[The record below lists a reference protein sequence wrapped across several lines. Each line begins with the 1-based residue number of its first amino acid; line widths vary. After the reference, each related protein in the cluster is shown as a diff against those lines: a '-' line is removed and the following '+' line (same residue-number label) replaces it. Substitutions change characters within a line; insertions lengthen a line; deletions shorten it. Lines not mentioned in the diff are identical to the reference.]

1 MRLLKVFGLV
11 ATLATAV
18 AAAGAAR
25 ADDGPSWDPESPN
38 FNLEVVLRPGTDDD
52 GFGLVKFRQPNDG
65 SKIIYLDTWV
75 RDLAPNTTY
84 YLRRAVDTTP
94 DDNCTGS
101 NWLTLGPIT
110 TDDRGTGR
118 AAHSRNVTGIPSGME
133 FDIHFIITETP
144 TSTVGVLASGCYQFT
159 VDGD

>member
-1 MRLLKVFGLV
+1 MRLLKFIALLAVG
-11 ATLATAV
+11 TATAAV
-18 AAAGAAR
+18 AGTAR
-25 ADDGPSWDPESPN
+25 ADGGLSWGPETPN

-65 SKIIYLDTWV
+65 SKIVYLNTWV
-75 RDLAPNTTY
+75 RDLLPNTTY
-84 YLRRAVDTTP
+84 YLRRATDPTP

-101 NWLTLGPIT
+101 NWATIGPIT
-110 TDDRGTGR
+110 TDDSGTGR
-118 AAHSRNVTGIPSGME
+118 AALSRSLAAAPTGME
-133 FDIHFIITETP
+133 FDIYFIITETP